1 RGLILPAMLLD
12 LDAPIRQGTN
22 PTTGRNMATR
32 ARTPLDRAD
41 ADSRV
46 PRYLQVASVLR
57 RRIRDGH
64 WPVGAKIA
72 TLEELEHEF
81 GVARVTVRQA
91 IDLLQGE
98 GLVKSFQGR
107 GTFVTKAPE
116 QDRWIQLATDWES
129 LIAPI
134 RDSVPHFLPAR
145 EELPPR
151 IEEGDGVPA

>member
-1 RGLILPAMLLD
+1 
-12 LDAPIRQGTN
+12 
-22 PTTGRNMATR
+22 MATR

-64 WPVGAKIA
+64 WPVGARIA
-72 TLEELEHEF
+72 TLEELEGEF

-107 GTFVTKAPE
+107 GTYVTRAPE
-116 QDRWIQLATDWES
+116 KDRWIQLATDWES
-129 LIAPI
+129 MIAPI
-134 RDSVPHFLPAR
+134 RSSVVNLLSSATDV
-145 EELPPR
+145 PPR
-151 IEEGDGVPA
+151 IEEGDG